1 MQTNYGDS
9 TFEDRVLTICS
20 GRDYVN
26 INYHHVVCPD
36 SKIAE
41 VSGFLDTIV
50 DEKWLQECGFL

>member
-50 DEKWLQECGFL
+50 DEKWL